1 MKLQVAFDVL
11 PLEEALDLARGMEE
25 DVDRFE
31 LGTPFLL
38 EHGMEAVRRFRAQF
52 PGKELLADTKIMDAG
67 RLEAESAFRAGAD
80 LVTVLAVTDLATVRA
95 CVEAADRAGRRVVA
109 DMICVSDLSG
119 RARELEEAGIH
130 GIAVHTGV
138 DQQAQGR
145 TPLQDLAVLRRA
157 VQRAEL
163 SAAGGILPGEPS
175 RLLCSGARCDRHRR
189 RDPLCPRPG
198 GPGPGHPP
206 GHAGPG
212 WRHLGRAP
220 RMIEESMTAARTAG
234 SRHAFMICQIRQKG
248 SLFHKILQHL

>member
-52 PGKELLADTKIMDAG
+52 PGKELLADTTIREDG

-163 SAAGGILPGEPS
+163 SAAGGISLASLPDCCALGPDVIVIGGGILS
-175 RLLCSGARCDRHRR
+175 APDPVAQARAIRR
-189 RDPLCPRPG
+189 AM
-198 GPGPGHPP
+198 PGPDGGILAEP
-206 GHAGPG
+206 
-212 WRHLGRAP
+212 RA
-220 RMIEESMTAARTAG
+220 
-234 SRHAFMICQIRQKG
+234 
-248 SLFHKILQHL
+248 

>member
-11 PLEEALDLARGMEE
+11 PLEEALDLARGMEA

-38 EHGMEAVRRFRAQF
+38 EHGMEAVRCFRAQF

-67 RLEAESAFRAGAD
+67 RMEAESAFRAGAD

-157 VQRAEL
+157 VRRAEL
-163 SAAGGILPGEPS
+163 SAAGGISLASLPD
-175 RLLCSGARCDRHRR
+175 CCA
-189 RDPLCPRPG
+189 LCPDVIVIG
-198 GPGPGHPP
+198 GGILSAPDPV
-206 GHAGPG
+206 AQARAIRRAMPG
-212 WRHLGRAP
+212 WNDSGGILSEP
-220 RMIEESMTAARTAG
+220 RT
-234 SRHAFMICQIRQKG
+234 
-248 SLFHKILQHL
+248 

>member
-1 MKLQVAFDVL
+1 MDYARRCQLIANGYYNQGLEKARIRDLSGAAECLKKSLHFNKYQTDARNLLGLIYYEMGETAESLVQWVISQNLQ
-11 PLEEALDLARGMEE
+11 P
-25 DVDRFE
+25 
-31 LGTPFLL
+31 
-38 EHGMEAVRRFRAQF
+38 EHNRAEVYLRRIQ
-52 PGKELLADTKIMDAG
+52 GKPG

-119 RARELEEAGIH
+119 RARELEEAGIY

-163 SAAGGILPGEPS
+163 SAAGGISLASLPDCCALGPDVIVIGGGILS
-175 RLLCSGARCDRHRR
+175 APDPVAQARAIRR
-189 RDPLCPRPG
+189 AM
-198 GPGPGHPP
+198 PGPDGGILAEP
-206 GHAGPG
+206 
-212 WRHLGRAP
+212 RA
-220 RMIEESMTAARTAG
+220 
-234 SRHAFMICQIRQKG
+234 
-248 SLFHKILQHL
+248 

>member
-145 TPLQDLAVLRRA
+145 TPLQDLAGLRRA

-163 SAAGGILPGEPS
+163 SAAGGSSLARLPDAGALGPDVIVIGGGILSAPDPVAQ
-175 RLLCSGARCDRHRR
+175 ARAIRR
-189 RDPLCPRPG
+189 AM
-198 GPGPGHPP
+198 PGPDGGILAEP
-206 GHAGPG
+206 
-212 WRHLGRAP
+212 RA
-220 RMIEESMTAARTAG
+220 
-234 SRHAFMICQIRQKG
+234 
-248 SLFHKILQHL
+248 

>member
-67 RLEAESAFRAGAD
+67 CLEAESAFQAGAD
-80 LVTVLAVTDLATVRA
+80 LVTVLATVRA

-163 SAAGGILPGEPS
+163 SAAGGISLASLPDCCALGPDVIVIGGGILS
-175 RLLCSGARCDRHRR
+175 APDPVAQARAIRR
-189 RDPLCPRPG
+189 AM
-198 GPGPGHPP
+198 PGPDGGILAEP
-206 GHAGPG
+206 
-212 WRHLGRAP
+212 RA
-220 RMIEESMTAARTAG
+220 
-234 SRHAFMICQIRQKG
+234 
-248 SLFHKILQHL
+248 

>member
-119 RARELEEAGIH
+119 RARELGSPSIPGWTSRPRAAPLCRTWRCCAGRSS
-130 GIAVHTGV
+130 GRSCR
-138 DQQAQGR
+138 QQEGSPWRAFP
-145 TPLQDLAVLRRA
+145 TAVLW
-157 VQRAEL
+157 
-163 SAAGGILPGEPS
+163 
-175 RLLCSGARCDRHRR
+175 
-189 RDPLCPRPG
+189 
-198 GPGPGHPP
+198 GP
-206 GHAGPG
+206 
-212 WRHLGRAP
+212 
-220 RMIEESMTAARTAG
+220 M
-234 SRHAFMICQIRQKG
+234 
-248 SLFHKILQHL
+248 